1 MSVTL
6 QRLMHECLIPRISK
20 GATTAQLGWR
30 RRPQMQRGRMLI
42 DHCCRL
48 GSTVAIRAVEI
59 EGGDAMLAEGTCEC
73 GPAIHRFGSVISHIF
88 IVVLL
93 VVPSWGSRCATL
105 EWGNN

>member
-1 MSVTL
+1 
-6 QRLMHECLIPRISK
+6 
-20 GATTAQLGWR
+20 
-30 RRPQMQRGRMLI
+30 MLI

-59 EGGDAMLAEGTCEC
+59 EGGDAMLAKGTGEC
-73 GPAIHRFGSVISHIF
+73 GPAIHRFGSVISHTF

-105 EWGNN
+105 EWGNNGTPGLVTNSAPLAGCFLKTVRV